1 MLNFRN
7 RDKLLGVAALVC
19 FIMGA
24 ANALEYFFAGIGYLR
39 KTTGVVEQVDHL
51 IHTGSRDRLYA
62 ETIVKLEGISKEY
75 SLYDNAMEGGNLEVE
90 KGDTVTLYIA
100 RFNQY
105 LYNFQLKG
113 NIFYAS
119 WKGGK
124 FYNNTLNWKAGAF
137 YYMCLFGGMAFFLT
151 LMYLDQ
157 VKNISIS
164 NWFRKRFL
172 NKKGY

>member
-1 MLNFRN
+1 
-7 RDKLLGVAALVC
+7 
-19 FIMGA
+19 
-24 ANALEYFFAGIGYLR
+24 
-39 KTTGVVEQVDHL
+39 
-51 IHTGSRDRLYA
+51 
-62 ETIVKLEGISKEY
+62 
-75 SLYDNAMEGGNLEVE
+75 VE
-90 KGDTVTLYIA
+90 KGDTVTLYTA

-105 LYNFQLKG
+105 LYNFQLEG
-113 NIFYAS
+113 NIFYAT
-119 WKGGK
+119 WRDKL
-124 FYNNTLNWKAGAF
+124 YNNTLNWKSGAF